1 MLLILHNSTKD
12 GQPKKEEKIQ
22 ALLISKS
29 TIYLPGETIHNQKRK
44 AFCTGII

>member
-12 GQPKKEEKIQ
+12 GQPKKEDKIQ

-29 TIYLPGETIHNQKRK
+29 TIYLQGKLSITKKKGRHFVV
-44 AFCTGII
+44 A